1 MDNDIQAEVGAV
13 LSKDMENIAAKVAA
27 GKTLTSSEREF
38 FMSQQPAVKDDNK
51 ITTKGTLANALGV
64 NRATLHKW
72 WSLPDAPTKK
82 GSGGY
87 DLEAWRE
94 FAKRN
99 DLKDFADQ
107 DEEGQTLA
115 ERKRYYETLILKAK
129 YQTLIGELI
138 PVPLVERLITDKAIE
153 IRKVITNSAL
163 TDDEKDKVLSELH
176 DLRQHK
182 FRP

>member
-1 MDNDIQAEVGAV
+1 
-13 LSKDMENIAAKVAA
+13 MENIAAKVAA

-38 FMSQQPAVKDDNK
+38 FMSQQPAVKDDGK
-51 ITTKGTLANALGV
+51 ITTKIMLANALGV
-64 NRATLHKW
+64 SRAMPCTNGGRLGRMHQ
-72 WSLPDAPTKK
+72 PRRVN
-82 GSGGY
+82 GGY

-138 PVPLVERLITDKAIE
+138 PVPHRREADHRQGHRDQEGDHQLGSDRRREGQG
-153 IRKVITNSAL
+153 AL
-163 TDDEKDKVLSELH
+163 
-176 DLRQHK
+176 RIA
-182 FRP
+182 

>member
-1 MDNDIQAEVGAV
+1 
-13 LSKDMENIAAKVAA
+13 
-27 GKTLTSSEREF
+27 
-38 FMSQQPAVKDDNK
+38 
-51 ITTKGTLANALGV
+51 
-64 NRATLHKW
+64 
-72 WSLPDAPTKK
+72 
-82 GSGGY
+82 

-138 PVPLVERLITDKAIE
+138 PVAVVEKLITDKAIE

-163 TDDEKDKVLSELH
+163 TDDEKDRVLSELH
-176 DLRQHK
+176 DLGQHK

>member
-13 LSKDMENIAAKVAA
+13 LQQDMENIAAKVAA

-38 FMSQQPAVKDDNK
+38 FMSQQPAVKDDGK
-51 ITTKGTLANALGV
+51 ITTKIMLANALGV
-64 NRATLHKW
+64 SRDALHKW
-72 WSLPDAPTKK
+72 FALVGAPTKK
-82 GSGGY
+82 VSGGY

-107 DEEGQTLA
+107 DQEGQTLA

-176 DLRQHK
+176 DLGQHK

>member
-13 LSKDMENIAAKVAA
+13 LSKDMENIAKKVAA

-38 FMSQQPAVKDDNK
+38 FMNQQPVVKDDGK
-51 ITTKGTLANALGV
+51 ITTKIMLANALRV
-64 NRATLHKW
+64 SRDALHKW
-72 WSLPDAPTKK
+72 FALVGAPTKK
-82 GSGGY
+82 VSGGY

-115 ERKRYYETLILKAK
+115 ERKRYYETPILKAK

-138 PVPLVERLITDKAIE
+138 PVTVVEKLITE
-153 IRKVITNSAL
+153 IAL
-163 TDDEKDKVLSELH
+163 V
-176 DLRQHK
+176 
-182 FRP
+182 P

>member
-1 MDNDIQAEVGAV
+1 MDTNIQAEVGAV

-51 ITTKGTLANALGV
+51 LTTKGTLANALGV

-82 GSGGY
+82 VNGGY
-87 DLEAWRE
+87 ELEAWRE

-138 PVPLVERLITDKAIE
+138 PVAVVEKLITDKAIE
-153 IRKVITNSAL
+153 IKKVITNSAL
-163 TDDEKDKVLSELH
+163 TDDEKDRVLSELH
-176 DLRQHK
+176 DLGQHK

>member
-1 MDNDIQAEVGAV
+1 MDTNIQAEVGAV
-13 LSKDMENIAAKVAA
+13 LSKDMENIAAKVTA

-51 ITTKGTLANALGV
+51 LTTKGTLANALGV

-82 GSGGY
+82 ANGGY

-115 ERKRYYETLILKAK
+115 ERKRYYETLILKVK

-138 PVPLVERLITDKAIE
+138 PVAVVEKLITDKAIE
-153 IRKVITNSAL
+153 IKKVITNSAL
-163 TDDEKDKVLSELH
+163 TDDEKDRVLSELH
-176 DLRQHK
+176 DLGQHK

>member
-13 LSKDMENIAAKVAA
+13 LQQDMENIAKKVAA

-38 FMSQQPAVKDDNK
+38 FMSQQPPVKDDNK

-82 GSGGY
+82 VNGGY

-138 PVPLVERLITDKAIE
+138 PVPVVEKLITDKAIE

-163 TDDEKDKVLSELH
+163 TDDEKDRVLSELH
-176 DLRQHK
+176 DLGQHK

>member
-72 WSLPDAPTKK
+72 WSLPDAPTKRV
-82 GSGGY
+82 SGGY